1 MPYDEYLADR
11 IRGVLRAK
19 HIPFEEKKMMG
30 GICFMVDDKMCVGA
44 DQDKLS
50 GKNRLMARVGE
61 QVYLSSLKKDGYSPF
76 DITGKAL
83 KGFLKVEEEALDRE
97 EDLEYWI
104 QLSLDFN
111 PLAQR
116 SKKKKS
122 VRTGD

>member
-1 MPYDEYLADR
+1 MPYDEYLAGR

-19 HIPFEEKKMMG
+19 QIPFEEKKMMG

-44 DQDKLS
+44 DKDKVS
-50 GKNRLMARVGE
+50 GRNRLMARVGE
-61 QVYLSSLKKDGYSPF
+61 QVYLSSLKKEGCSPF
-76 DITGKAL
+76 DVTGKSL
-83 KGFLKVEEEALDRE
+83 KGFLKVEEEAIDRE

-116 SKKKKS
+116 SKKKQVS
-122 VRTGD
+122 R